1 MKIRENSSIIR
12 LGIGKIPIQIF
23 LIIVAIIQIYPLIWL
38 VLFSFK
44 DNGEIFGGNI
54 AGLPH
59 VWRIE
64 NYESAI
70 KQANVMKYFFN
81 SVIVTVITIVL
92 VLLLSSMTAY
102 AISRMK
108 WKLSKPTLIIILIG
122 MMVPIHAALLP
133 LFMVLKNL
141 KMLNSYW
148 ALIIPYTAFA
158 IPMAVII
165 LAAFIRGIPKELEE
179 AAVIDGCGIFRIF
192 FSIIIPIIRP
202 AMATV
207 AIFTYLS
214 SWNELMFAV
223 TFINKAEFKTLTVGI
238 MSMVGNYVTKWGD
251 IGAGLV
257 IATIPTILI
266 YILLSDQ
273 VQKSLT
279 AGAVKE

>member
-1 MKIRENSSIIR
+1 MNIIKSSLISKKGVR
-12 LGIGKIPIQIF
+12 KLPIQIF
-23 LIIVAIIQIYPLIWL
+23 LIIVAVIQLYPLIWL
-38 VLFSFK
+38 ILFSFK
-44 DNGEIFGGNI
+44 DNNEIFGGNV
-54 AGLPH
+54 AGIPQ

-70 KQANVMKYFFN
+70 SQAQVMKYFFN
-81 SVIVTVITIVL
+81 SVIVTLATIAL
-92 VLLLSSMTAY
+92 VLILSSMTGY

-108 WKLSKPTLIIILIG
+108 WKLSKVTMIIILTG

-133 LFMVLKNL
+133 LFMVLKDL
-141 KMLNSYW
+141 KLLNSYW
-148 ALIIPYTAFA
+148 ALIIPYTAFG
-158 IPMAVII
+158 IPMGVLI
-165 LAAFIRGIPKELEE
+165 LTGFLKGIPRELEE

-192 FSIIIPIIRP
+192 FSIILPIIRP

-223 TFINKAEFKTLTVGI
+223 TFINKAQYKTLTVGI